1 MLAYKKIKVNVTV
14 NESRYVRLV
23 SEIYFADIA
32 NHVTFVDVDSF
43 KIIKLKLAIQEQDTF
58 YITQITH

>member
-1 MLAYKKIKVNVTV
+1 MLAYKKIKMNVTV

-32 NHVTFVDVDSF
+32 NHVTFVVVDSF
-43 KIIKLKLAIQEQDTF
+43 KIIKLKLAIIF
-58 YITQITH
+58 KLKNPFF